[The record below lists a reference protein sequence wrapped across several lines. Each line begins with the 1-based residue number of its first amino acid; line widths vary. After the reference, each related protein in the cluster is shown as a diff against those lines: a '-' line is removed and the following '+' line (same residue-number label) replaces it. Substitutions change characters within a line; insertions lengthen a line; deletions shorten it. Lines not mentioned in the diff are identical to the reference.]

1 MLYQL
6 SYEATA
12 VGSWSIMCSCVLVK
26 EMNVIDVFEIMCA
39 ARAKLFIVFVVVGSL
54 GS

>member
-1 MLYQL
+1 
-6 SYEATA
+6 
-12 VGSWSIMCSCVLVK
+12 MCSCVLVK